1 MSDFVSIVIQD
12 DQVQRALRRLES
24 SVADMTP
31 AMRAIAA
38 SLAFITEENF
48 EAEGRP
54 SWTPSQRATNEGGVT
69 LQHRGQLAAS
79 VVTAYDALSSQI
91 GSNLDYA
98 RIHQLGGHAG
108 RNQAVELEPRPYL
121 PMNEDG
127 VLQPEA
133 GEAVIGA
140 VMRHLQHAAG
150 TGM

>member
-12 DQVQRALRRLES
+12 DQVQRVLRRLES

-54 SWTPSQRATNEGGVT
+54 SWTPSQRATNDGGVT

-79 VVTAYDALSSQI
+79 VVTTYDAHSSQI

-98 RIHQLGGHAG
+98 RIHQLGGDAG
-108 RNQAVELEPRPYL
+108 RNQTVELEPRPYL
-121 PMNEDG
+121 PMNEDEE
-127 VLQPEA
+127 LQPEA
-133 GEAVIGA
+133 SEAVIRAMFEHLKRAAA
-140 VMRHLQHAAG
+140 V
-150 TGM
+150 